1 MEAFIEIFNRDIDKL
16 KQEIE
21 SFNQEENLWK
31 LKDHISNTGGN
42 LCLHLLG
49 NLNHFIGGVI
59 GENGYIRNREAEFNE
74 QNVKRVNLMKM
85 ILDTRTV
92 VASSL
97 KGFNRARLY
106 DTYPIQVFGKEM
118 TYEFF
123 LIHLAAHLNYHLGQ
137 INYLRRMIDAK

>member
-16 KQEIE
+16 KMEIE

-31 LKDHISNTGGN
+31 LKGQISNTAGN

-59 GENGYIRNREAEFNE
+59 GESGYIRDREAEFNE
-74 QNVKRVNLMKM
+74 KNVNRGDLLEMIVN
-85 ILDTRTV
+85 TRTV

-97 KGFNRARLY
+97 KGFNGERLH
-106 DTYPIQVFGKEM
+106 DAFPIQVFGKEM

-123 LIHLAAHLNYHLGQ
+123 LIHLAAHLNYHMGQ